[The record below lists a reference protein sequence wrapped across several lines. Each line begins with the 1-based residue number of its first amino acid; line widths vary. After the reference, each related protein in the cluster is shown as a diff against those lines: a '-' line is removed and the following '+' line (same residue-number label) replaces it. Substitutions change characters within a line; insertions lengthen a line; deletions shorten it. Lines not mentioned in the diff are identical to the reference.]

1 MDSTKNFSG
10 LASTYTVGRPAYAAE
25 FIHSLYTNFGFSPQ
39 SVIADVGAG
48 TGKFTKQLL
57 DRGSTVYCIEPND
70 DMREAAAREL
80 GSYAGFRAVKGTA
93 DATGLENTSVDFVT
107 TAQAFHWFDPA
118 AFRAEC
124 RRILKPDG
132 QAFLIWNLR
141 DMTDEMNR
149 RCHAVYKEF
158 CPNFKGFGGGIER
171 DDPRIAQFFGGKYD
185 CAVFDHPLCYDK
197 ETFLSRSLSGSY
209 SLKAGDARFAEY
221 VEALGALFDA
231 YAENGILTMAN
242 QTVVYYGMP

>member
-39 SVIADVGAG
+39 SVIADIGAG

-57 DRGSTVYCIEPND
+57 DRGSTVYCVEPND
-70 DMREAAAREL
+70 DMRETAAREL

-221 VEALGALFDA
+221 LAALGALFDT

>member
-10 LASTYTVGRPAYAAE
+10 LADTYTAGRPAYAAE
-25 FIHSLYTNFGFSPQ
+25 FIHSLYTKHGFSPK
-39 SVIADVGAG
+39 SVIADIGAG
-48 TGKFTKQLL
+48 TGKFAKQLF
-57 DRGSTVYCIEPND
+57 DRGSTVYCVEPND
-70 DMREAAAREL
+70 DMRETAVREL
-80 GSYAGFRAVKGTA
+80 GDYAGFRAVKGTA

-107 TAQAFHWFDPA
+107 TAQAFHWFDPD

-124 RRILKPDG
+124 RRILKPG
-132 QAFLIWNLR
+132 GKAFLIWNLR

-209 SLKAGDARFAEY
+209 SLKAGDARYAEY
-221 VEALGALFDA
+221 LAALGALFDT